1 MPSKNDLSSL
11 QVQSKNSL
19 VEAQKEFDNKQRGT
33 KA

>member
-11 QVQSKNSL
+11 KVQSKNSL
-19 VEAQKEFDNKQRGT
+19 VEAQEEFDNKQRGT